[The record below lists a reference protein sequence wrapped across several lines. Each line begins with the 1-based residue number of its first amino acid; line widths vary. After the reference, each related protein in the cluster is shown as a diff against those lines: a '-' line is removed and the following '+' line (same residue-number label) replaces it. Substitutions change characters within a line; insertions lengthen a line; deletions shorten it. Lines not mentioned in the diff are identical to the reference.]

1 MSEEDRRWKKVCKS
15 SKLKLNK
22 VKGKAIGAKM
32 VAGMRTEEG
41 IFGTNALC
49 RHMAW
54 PLHWGGKIKDGCL
67 RCPLHQSSY
76 HPEDGSVN
84 EWSPAP
90 YFPLY
95 GKMLGKLRKPS
106 SLKTYEVREKDGYV
120 EIDMNS

>member
-1 MSEEDRRWKKVCKS
+1 
-15 SKLKLNK
+15 
-22 VKGKAIGAKM
+22 
-32 VAGMRTEEG
+32 
-41 IFGTNALC
+41 
-49 RHMAW
+49 MAW